1 MEEERR
7 NAAKLF
13 NDRCNSLE
21 VSLSEYEK
29 QIIKVCTV
37 QFSLPETALTKS
49 FTSFKVCKA
58 PLPRDVESLQQ
69 LIVAH
74 KDFEGQ
80 VQGHEPEIDQVKNL
94 FNAIPQKTPKE
105 QAKLDKVSLLL
116 LFSLHSPLSS
126 RPPPRN

>member
-1 MEEERR
+1 M
-7 NAAKLF
+7 
-13 NDRCNSLE
+13 
-21 VSLSEYEK
+21 
-29 QIIKVCTV
+29 
-37 QFSLPETALTKS
+37 
-49 FTSFKVCKA
+49 
-58 PLPRDVESLQQ
+58 ESLQQ

-116 LFSLHSPLSS
+116 LLFSLYTRRSLPASGFSMHIDGDI
-126 RPPPRN
+126 

>member
-1 MEEERR
+1 M
-7 NAAKLF
+7 
-13 NDRCNSLE
+13 
-21 VSLSEYEK
+21 
-29 QIIKVCTV
+29 
-37 QFSLPETALTKS
+37 
-49 FTSFKVCKA
+49 
-58 PLPRDVESLQQ
+58 ESLQQ

-116 LFSLHSPLSS
+116 LLFSLHSPLSS
-126 RPPPRN
+126 RIRI

>member
-1 MEEERR
+1 MIYFSDLYCITTC
-7 NAAKLF
+7 A
-13 NDRCNSLE
+13 C
-21 VSLSEYEK
+21 VSL
-29 QIIKVCTV
+29 
-37 QFSLPETALTKS
+37 
-49 FTSFKVCKA
+49 KVCKA

-105 QAKLDKVSLLL
+105 QAKLDKVHFDS
-116 LFSLHSPLSS
+116 F
-126 RPPPRN
+126 N

>member
-1 MEEERR
+1 M
-7 NAAKLF
+7 
-13 NDRCNSLE
+13 
-21 VSLSEYEK
+21 
-29 QIIKVCTV
+29 
-37 QFSLPETALTKS
+37 
-49 FTSFKVCKA
+49 
-58 PLPRDVESLQQ
+58 ESLQQ

-116 LFSLHSPLSS
+116 LFSLYTRRSLPASGF
-126 RPPPRN
+126 RMYIDGDI

>member
-1 MEEERR
+1 MYTI
-7 NAAKLF
+7 LV
-13 NDRCNSLE
+13 L
-21 VSLSEYEK
+21 L
-29 QIIKVCTV
+29 T
-37 QFSLPETALTKS
+37 ETASTKVPFS
-49 FTSFKVCKA
+49 IKVCKA

-116 LFSLHSPLSS
+116 LFSLYTRRSLPASAS
-126 RPPPRN
+126 DNIDGDI